1 MINEIFNIVNKIQF
15 GVDGDVVDR
24 LHHKYTVFLLIF
36 LSLFLTAEAIVGER
50 IKCFSQVVYPKGWHT
65 YISRLCWVKNTYQ
78 VDFGVSPQEAKE
90 DGFHEIVYYQ
100 WAAIIL
106 ALAAVMFY
114 LPCKLWHFFAERAG
128 LNIDNMIKTCS
139 NFAVILDDGKRMGV
153 FTNLALF
160 LDRFFDAQALNSKKQ
175 RGCLSRLCSCFSRSS
190 GNYLGF
196 GYLLTKFAYL
206 LNVTLQFTF
215 MTMFLG
221 RSTQFE
227 NFGFSVTKFITEG
240 MVWEDSSRFPRVT
253 LCDINTRQLGDVKKP
268 ETVQCVLPQNIYMEK
283 AFIIVWWWYVMLMFI
298 TVFNIIEWI
307 IRIYGNNENKTFVKR
322 YLQAIDKFPLTREEI
337 KNRPGLRSKLGY
349 FVHDYLMQDG
359 VFVLK
364 LVSKNV
370 SSLMMSQIVGQIWQH
385 FIDNFEE
392 EMRQRGIM
400 ETPIGDGDEAA
411 LVPSDEGNASG
422 SESDPDGP
430 YKSPYAEHGT
440 LEGDRKPSAPPE
452 RLYPNM

>member
-1 MINEIFNIVNKIQF
+1 
-15 GVDGDVVDR
+15 
-24 LHHKYTVFLLIF
+24 
-36 LSLFLTAEAIVGER
+36 
-50 IKCFSQVVYPKGWHT
+50 
-65 YISRLCWVKNTYQ
+65 
-78 VDFGVSPQEAKE
+78 
-90 DGFHEIVYYQ
+90 
-100 WAAIIL
+100 
-106 ALAAVMFY
+106 
-114 LPCKLWHFFAERAG
+114 
-128 LNIDNMIKTCS
+128 
-139 NFAVILDDGKRMGV
+139 
-153 FTNLALF
+153 
-160 LDRFFDAQALNSKKQ
+160 
-175 RGCLSRLCSCFSRSS
+175 
-190 GNYLGF
+190 
-196 GYLLTKFAYL
+196 
-206 LNVTLQFTF
+206 
-215 MTMFLG
+215 
-221 RSTQFE
+221 
-227 NFGFSVTKFITEG
+227 
-240 MVWEDSSRFPRVT
+240 
-253 LCDINTRQLGDVKKP
+253 
-268 ETVQCVLPQNIYMEK
+268 MEK